1 MKKASLLTYVISIV
15 VALIFIL
22 PVIYII
28 FSAFKPSAELFSANP
43 TFIPKNWT
51 LENFT
56 IALSKGNFSLYIF
69 NTFLVAIS
77 STIIAV
83 IINTM
88 AGYALSKFR
97 FKGENVIML
106 LILSTI
112 MLPLEVI
119 MVPIFSVLRFLPAS
133 TAHRN
138 GGSSGTSSYPT
149 PNQPSPPSPSSH
161 LCGAG
166 MTTSGH

>member
-1 MKKASLLTYVISIV
+1 MKKASLLSYVTSIV
-15 VALIFIL
+15 FALIFIL

-28 FSAFKPSAELFSANP
+28 FSAFKPSAELFSTNP
-43 TFIPKNWT
+43 TFIPRDWT
-51 LENFT
+51 LDNFT
-56 IALSKGNFSLYIF
+56 IALSKGNFSIYIF

-119 MVPIFSVLRFLPAS
+119 MVPIFSVLRFFGLYNSLWALIIPPAA
-133 TAHRN
+133 T
-138 GGSSGTSSYPT
+138 PT
-149 PNQPSPPSPSSH
+149 GIFLMRQY
-161 LCGAG
+161 C
-166 MTTSGH
+166 

>member
-1 MKKASLLTYVISIV
+1 M
-15 VALIFIL
+15 
-22 PVIYII
+22 
-28 FSAFKPSAELFSANP
+28 
-43 TFIPKNWT
+43 
-51 LENFT
+51 
-56 IALSKGNFSLYIF
+56 
-69 NTFLVAIS
+69 AIS

-119 MVPIFSVLRFLPAS
+119 MVPIFSVLRFFGLYNSLWALIIPPQPQ
-133 TAHRN
+133 RRPE
-138 GGSSGTSSYPT
+138 SS
-149 PNQPSPPSPSSH
+149 
-161 LCGAG
+161 
-166 MTTSGH
+166 